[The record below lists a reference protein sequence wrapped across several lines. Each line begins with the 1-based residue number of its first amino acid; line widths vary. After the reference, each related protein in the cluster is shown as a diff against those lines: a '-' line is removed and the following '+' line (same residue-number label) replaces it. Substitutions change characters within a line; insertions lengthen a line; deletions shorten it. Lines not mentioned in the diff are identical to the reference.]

1 MKTLKVHMAESEE
14 NLANSAG
21 GVQSVQRALHLLSLV
36 ARCGPPGAR
45 LQELVEQSALSKP
58 TAHRL
63 LRQLIESGLLMQGGH
78 RLYQLG
84 AGAFEL
90 GVAASRSFP
99 LRDIASPVMDEI
111 AERMGDSAFLVV
123 RSDTDGLCVERKLG
137 SYPVKV
143 QTVEPGHRQPL
154 GVGASGL
161 AILSFLPREDQEACL
176 RKIAPS
182 LKGGAYGDLD
192 VNLLRKLIAETRV
205 RGWAVMS
212 HFAFPGVTGVSVPVY
227 DNQRRAFGS
236 LTVGAI
242 SLRMTEQ
249 KIQECATL
257 LLAKARVLE
266 TLLARKSE

>member
-1 MKTLKVHMAESEE
+1 MAESGED
-14 NLANSAG
+14 LSAAG
-21 GVQSVQRALHLLSLV
+21 GSVQSVQRALNLLSLV
-36 ARCGPPGAR
+36 ARSGPPGAR
-45 LQELVEQSALSKP
+45 LQDLVEQSGLSKP

-84 AGAFEL
+84 PGAFEL
-90 GVAASRSFP
+90 GVAAGRSFP
-99 LRDIASPVMDEI
+99 LRDIAGPLLEELAVQT
-111 AERMGDSAFLVV
+111 GDSVFLVV
-123 RSDTDGLCVERKLG
+123 RSGSDALCVDRKLG

-161 AILSFLPREDQEACL
+161 AVLAFLARDDQESCL
-176 RKIAPS
+176 RQIAPHFT
-182 LKGGAYGDLD
+182 GGAYGNLD
-192 VNLLRKLIAETRV
+192 IPTLRKLIDETRA

-212 HFAFPGVTGVSVPVY
+212 HSAVAGVTGVAVPVY
-227 DNQRRAFGS
+227 DSQRRPFAS
-236 LTVGAI
+236 LSVGAI

-249 KIQECATL
+249 KIQESAAML
-257 LLAKARVLE
+257 IAKARILE